1 MMNMAMMSRKKI
13 TSTILVMLMVTT
25 FLSGCLGTD
34 EDEMVIKIAFSV
46 QDDYDN
52 PEMNPQT
59 LADFL
64 SSETGLEVELYPISS
79 DGMALEALRF
89 GHADIAFLD
98 GGSAWL
104 GWQNY
109 GLDVIAADQKSD
121 GSTFYIPQAW
131 VLNDSTIQTLDD
143 LSGVD
148 SCHTG
153 WLKSAGMLMPMGY
166 MIGEGI
172 VNVTGDENEID
183 SLRSTIE
190 NHFGNA
196 MIPSSGDIYYGYDG
210 AFRCMTEGQGDV
222 AFAKSTSFE
231 DHCVGND
238 WCLDRADYRQLEP
251 AFGKVPSHAIMVNP
265 SYSGDAKIAAIT
277 AALLELNNKDAGSEI
292 LESVLNTPGITET
305 GSQEHLGSYSTALNN
320 IPGLTME
327 YEEKYEQN
335 A

>member
-1 MMNMAMMSRKKI
+1 MVKINGNKKA
-13 TSTILVMLMVTT
+13 SLILVMLMVTT
-25 FLSGCLGTD
+25 FLSGCIGSD
-34 EDEMVIKIAFSV
+34 DDEMVIKIAFSV

-52 PEMNPQT
+52 PEMNPQS
-59 LADFL
+59 LADFI
-64 SSETGLEVELYPISS
+64 SNQTGLEVELYAISS

-121 GSTFYIPQAW
+121 GSTYYVPQAW
-131 VLNDSTIQTLDD
+131 VLNNSSIQTLDE
-143 LSGVD
+143 LSGTD

-172 VNVTGDENEID
+172 VEVTGDDNEID
-183 SLRSTIE
+183 SLLSTIE

-196 MIPSSGDIYYGYDG
+196 TIPSSGDLYYGYDG
-210 AFRCMTEGQGDV
+210 AFRCMTEGKGDV

-238 WCLDRADYRQLEP
+238 WCLVRSEYRMLEP
-251 AFGKVPSHAIMVNP
+251 AFGQVPSHAIMVNP
-265 SYSGDAKIAAIT
+265 SHSSNVKIASIT
-277 AALLELNNKDAGSEI
+277 AALLALNSDDSGSAI
-292 LESVLNTPGITET
+292 LENVLNTPGITAT
-305 GSQEHLGSYSTALNN
+305 GSQEHLGSYSSALNN
-320 IPGLTME
+320 IPGLTMV

-335 A
+335 V

>member
-1 MMNMAMMSRKKI
+1 MTTSVLMA
-13 TSTILVMLMVTT
+13 ILISAT
-25 FLSGCLGTD
+25 FLAGCLNSERD
-34 EDEMVIKIAFSV
+34 NMVIKIAYSV

-52 PEMNPQT
+52 PDMNPHT
-59 LADFL
+59 LADFI
-64 SSETGLEVELYPISS
+64 SYETGMDVEIYAITS

-89 GHADIAFLD
+89 GHADIAILD

-104 GWQNY
+104 GWQQY

-121 GSTFYIPQAW
+121 GSTYYTPQAW
-131 VLNDSTIQTLDD
+131 VLNNSSIQTLED

-172 VNVTGDENEID
+172 VEVSGDENEID

-196 MIPSSGDIYYGYDG
+196 TIPSSGDLYYGYDG
-210 AFRCMTEGQGDV
+210 AFRCMTEERGDV
-222 AFAKSTSFE
+222 AFTKSTSYE
-231 DHCVGND
+231 DHCEGND
-238 WCLDRADYRQLEP
+238 WCLVRSEYRQIEP
-251 AFGKVPSHAIMVNP
+251 VFGQVPSHAIMVNP
-265 SYSGDAKIAAIT
+265 SHSSDAKIALIT
-277 AALLELNNKDAGSEI
+277 EALLSLNTAEGGEII
-292 LESVLNTPGITET
+292 LENVLNTPGISATN
-305 GSQEHLGSYSTALNN
+305 SQEHLGAYSSALNN

-327 YEEKYEQN
+327 YENKYDQT
-335 A
+335 